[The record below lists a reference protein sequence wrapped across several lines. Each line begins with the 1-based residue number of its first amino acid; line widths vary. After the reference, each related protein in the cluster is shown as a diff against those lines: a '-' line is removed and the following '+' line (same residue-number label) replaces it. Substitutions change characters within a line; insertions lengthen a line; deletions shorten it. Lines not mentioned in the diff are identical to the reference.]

1 MEEIKKTFGV
11 GGMKKLIG
19 LFFLCVSSSSHLFGK
34 APLPESEI
42 MPNYGLQNKDRIG
55 GSLEISYIYWR
66 VSEEGLDS
74 GAANVAKQPVYSNNQ
89 LVDKETYGILDRCSS
104 GFKVGLGSDFRY
116 DGWELDLLY
125 TNFHSNYNPPVEL
138 SADCDPTL
146 APSKGPYYG
155 ISQGNF
161 SVKDQSIPVVTSL
174 LFNNIVSEVYSVW
187 RLRFN
192 TIDLTLSKTFFVS
205 PKLLCTPTIGLKGAW
220 IKQSWIQKYLNRGN
234 GINIGGSST
243 SQTYALLNPTYSS
256 SDYSYQ
262 NLKENYRITSEQWSG
277 GIGPRFGFETAW
289 IVIDEI
295 TLFVDVYGTT
305 LCGYFKDTRKDTSKI
320 LNSSDEILIDN
331 YTAVATRADA
341 HLITP
346 VIESLLGIRY
356 DAFFCDQ
363 KYRFRMQL
371 GFENQLWFEQNHLIG
386 NYLTEPMGGDLTF
399 MGLNFMVRFD
409 F

>member
-1 MEEIKKTFGV
+1 M
-11 GGMKKLIG
+11 
-19 LFFLCVSSSSHLFGK
+19 
-34 APLPESEI
+34 
-42 MPNYGLQNKDRIG
+42 
-55 GSLEISYIYWR
+55 
-66 VSEEGLDS
+66 
-74 GAANVAKQPVYSNNQ
+74 
-89 LVDKETYGILDRCSS
+89 
-104 GFKVGLGSDFRY
+104 
-116 DGWELDLLY
+116 
-125 TNFHSNYNPPVEL
+125 
-138 SADCDPTL
+138 
-146 APSKGPYYG
+146 
-155 ISQGNF
+155 
-161 SVKDQSIPVVTSL
+161 
-174 LFNNIVSEVYSVW
+174 SEVYSVW